1 MSRHT
6 NTKTKSLKQE
16 RKNRVMKCM
25 ISWKIAPGHHKA
37 AAGVFLKSGAP
48 TPEGLNLIGRWHGPG
63 SVCGWAL
70 VEGEDPKALAQH
82 IAEWADLIE
91 FQITPVLEDEDAA
104 QGLSK
109 AYEK

>member
-1 MSRHT
+1 LARAW
-6 NTKTKSLKQE
+6 
-16 RKNRVMKCM
+16 
-25 ISWKIAPGHHKA
+25 I
-37 AAGVFLKSGAP
+37 GA
-48 TPEGLNLIGRWHGPG
+48 
-63 SVCGWAL
+63 CGWAL

-109 AYEK
+109 AYAK

>member
-1 MSRHT
+1 
-6 NTKTKSLKQE
+6 
-16 RKNRVMKCM
+16 MKYM
-25 ISWKIAPGHHKA
+25 ISWKITPGHHKA

-48 TPEGLNLIGRWHGPG
+48 MPDGLTLIGRWHGPG
-63 SVCGWAL
+63 SACGWAV

-109 AYEK
+109 AYAK